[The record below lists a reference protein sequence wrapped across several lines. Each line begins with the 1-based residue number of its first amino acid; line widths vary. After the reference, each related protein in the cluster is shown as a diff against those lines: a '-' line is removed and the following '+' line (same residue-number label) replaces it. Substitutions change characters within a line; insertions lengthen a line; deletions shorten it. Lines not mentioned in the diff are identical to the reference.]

1 MCEIMKCMRYLVCGI
16 SSVWDERR
24 RGRGREVKEGRRRRH
39 CSNNK
44 NPVLR
49 IWGKTSEFRSLN
61 RCFSAS
67 GELHPALEMLRGA
80 SLTPRNRLE
89 LILKTQKNLVPAA

>member
-1 MCEIMKCMRYLVCGI
+1 MI
-16 SSVWDERR
+16 
-24 RGRGREVKEGRRRRH
+24 GRPHKALGGPDKALGRPDML
-39 CSNNK
+39 SQN
-44 NPVLR
+44 L
-49 IWGKTSEFRSLN
+49 TSEFRSLN

-89 LILKTQKNLVPAA
+89 LILKTQKNSVPAA

>member
-44 NPVLR
+44 NPILR
-49 IWGKTSEFRSLN
+49 IWGIIITRTDL
-61 RCFSAS
+61 
-67 GELHPALEMLRGA
+67 
-80 SLTPRNRLE
+80 
-89 LILKTQKNLVPAA
+89 NLVQA